1 MGFLGGPDQPLK
13 LPEEA
18 EIPPLLQ
25 ETQNHL
31 EFPRKL
37 NLFCLRWRPRPSLQS
52 PLKRQKHL
60 QFSRRLHL
68 HLQRSLRKLEILYIH
83 RAPAEPSSTP
93 EEVESSSVQQEASAK
108 PTEAPEEVEPWT
120 PQEAPAQHPEPS
132 EVVPQ
137 PIAHEVNV
145 PSRNQNE
152 AQQPGFR
159 NVTVKPADLA
169 LTVTLAQPPERP
181 EESEPSPI
189 QQEAPVQP
197 AERPE
202 EAGPTP
208 VQPEP
213 PTQSA
218 ERPEESRPTPVQPEV
233 PAQPAEHPRRPG
245 PPQSTWRSWLSQQSV
260 PRRPGPPQSSRR
272 P

>member
-1 MGFLGGPDQPLK
+1 MEDQAQPPGP
-13 LPEEA
+13 PEETETSPIQQEA
-18 EIPPLLQ
+18 LSPP
-25 ETQNHL
+25 
-31 EFPRKL
+31 
-37 NLFCLRWRPRPSLQS
+37 S
-52 PLKRQKHL
+52 
-60 QFSRRLHL
+60 
-68 HLQRSLRKLEILYIH
+68 EILKEAGNSVH
-83 RAPAEPSSTP
+83 QQEAPAETSSSP

-208 VQPEP
+208 VQLEAPA
-213 PTQSA
+213 QSA
-218 ERPEESRPTPVQPEV
+218 ERLEDVGPTPVC
-233 PAQPAEHPRRPG
+233 
-245 PPQSTWRSWLSQQSV
+245 RSSQL
-260 PRRPGPPQSSRR
+260 
-272 P
+272 